1 MREKKKF
8 GKRTDTQRKL
18 PNDTVIKETFGI
30 VNFGCD
36 SKQVIN
42 FIERTTGHKI
52 NMEDKKE

>member
-8 GKRTDTQRKL
+8 GERTTTQRNL
-18 PNDTVIKETFGI
+18 PNDTVLKDTFCI

-42 FIERTTGHKI
+42 FIEKTTGHKI
-52 NMEDKKE
+52 DMEDKKE